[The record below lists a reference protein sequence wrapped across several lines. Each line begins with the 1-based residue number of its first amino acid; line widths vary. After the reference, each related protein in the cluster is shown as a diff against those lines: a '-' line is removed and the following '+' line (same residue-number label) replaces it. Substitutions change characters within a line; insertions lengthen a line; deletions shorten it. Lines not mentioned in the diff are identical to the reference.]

1 MSLFFQKRG
10 GYDLKTNKKIICLVV
25 SIFIFISIIPAMYN
39 VEARNELSLIQ
50 DGEKGHRIGVFQPET
65 MSIQTFEWSHVLQG
79 FKYTDDEKHEWQD
92 AVVKLYIDEIEIELD
107 TKTESERI
115 DGVKTYSKWF
125 YETFDTEYFAPGIYN
140 WTVVWINNDEIVLR
154 LSHPLTV
161 LTNGHQLIV
170 YNQDTMVISASERSF
185 VRHGW
190 TGVTETDYD
199 LLQPFDVQVFLDDV
213 EIELYYIREE
223 IASDPEP
230 IFNIWFYQT
239 FDLNYFTVGGHK
251 WQVIWTDNTGVV
263 WEQTS
268 LLTVVDDGQ
277 RLLVYEPE
285 TMVITESMPC
295 FVRHGWH
302 MIVDLNEIIPTRPYN
317 VELYINGVLES
328 LQDQIRY
335 TPENP
340 EDVYQLYWY
349 KHFEPGHFAPGEYEW
364 HVIWYEDSVIV
375 LDITH
380 VLIVLEDCHRLDA
393 FNPESLYITTT
404 QRSYIRHGW
413 SFTDPSEIY
422 DNLPLSYELYIDNE
436 QEELYFYFDVDY
448 SGEDPEYRYLWY
460 QSFDS
465 GYFEPGTVN
474 FVSQWKRNGAI
485 LLEHQYPFTVVEDG
499 VKLGITGSQDPI
511 TIRRGQRS
519 FVKHGWAVRTVETIF
534 DYGPFDFQLFIDDV
548 EQDLCKYIELDF
560 SEEEVAFSFW
570 YYINFDPYVFD
581 IGVYEFKG
589 IWTAGTEEYVLTR
602 QIIVIDNGLDLFFSP
617 SSLQFTE
624 DQLTFFAVGIKRGDK
639 FSDYLPV
646 NCELYI
652 DGTLIDLQ
660 IGYRID
666 YDPDFTWYVWFYYVQ
681 FEAYHF
687 YVGWHTIRVIATQS
701 EDDIVIFDL
710 TRDFEVISA
719 P

>member
-1 MSLFFQKRG
+1 
-10 GYDLKTNKKIICLVV
+10 
-25 SIFIFISIIPAMYN
+25 MYN
-39 VEARNELSLIQ
+39 VEAKSDLSLIQ
-50 DGEKGHRIGVFQPET
+50 DGEKGHRIVVYRPET
-65 MSIQTFEWSHVLQG
+65 MSIQTFEWSHVIHG
-79 FKYTDDEKHEWQD
+79 FIYTADEKHEWQD
-92 AVVKLYIDEIEIELD
+92 AEVKLYIDEIEIELD

-140 WTVVWINNDEIVLR
+140 WTVVWINNDEIVWR
-154 LSHPLTV
+154 SSHPLTV

-190 TGVTETDYD
+190 TGVTETDFD

-213 EIELYYIREE
+213 EIELYYVRDE
-223 IASDPEP
+223 IVSDPEP
-230 IFNIWFYQT
+230 IYNIRFYQT
-239 FDLNYFTVGGHK
+239 FDPNYFTVGGHK

-302 MIVDLNEIIPTRPYN
+302 LIVDMNEMLPTRPYN

-349 KHFEPGHFAPGEYEW
+349 KHFKPGHFAPGEYEW

-375 LDITH
+375 SDITH
-380 VLIVLEDCHRLDA
+380 VLIVLEDCHRLST

-413 SFTDPSEIY
+413 TFTDPSEIY
-422 DNLPLSYELYIDNE
+422 DNPPLSYELYIDNV

-448 SGEDPEYRYLWY
+448 SGEDPQYLYLWY
-460 QSFDS
+460 QSFDLD
-465 GYFEPGTVN
+465 YFEPGTVN
-474 FVSQWKRNGAI
+474 FVSQWKQNGDI
-485 LLEHQYPFTVVEDG
+485 LGEHQYPFTVVEDG
-499 VKLGITGSQDPI
+499 VKLAIIPPSTPL
-511 TIRRGQRS
+511 TIRTGQRS
-519 FVKHGWAVRTVETIF
+519 FVRHGWTGITIESMF
-534 DYGPFDFQLFIDDV
+534 DIPVDFQLFIDGI
-548 EQDLCKYIELDF
+548 EQDLCKSIELVF
-560 SEEEVAFSFW
+560 SEEEVTFKFW
-570 YYINFDPYVFD
+570 YYINFDPYTFD
-581 IGVYEFKG
+581 IGEYEFKG
-589 IWTAGTEEYVLTR
+589 IWTAGTEVYERTR
-602 QIIVIDNGLDLFFSP
+602 QIIVIDNGHEIDPIFTP
-617 SSLQFTE
+617 SSLVFSE
-624 DQLTFFAVGIKRGDK
+624 DQLTCFETGIKTTDK
-639 FSDYLPV
+639 SFSDNLPV
-646 NCELYI
+646 NLELYL

-660 IGYRID
+660 IRYWID
-666 YDPDFTWYVWFYYVQ
+666 SEPDLTIWYHWRYYVP

-687 YVGWHTIRVIATQS
+687 YVGWHTIRIVGTQDNGMIIWHD
-701 EDDIVIFDL
+701 E
-710 TRDFEVISA
+710 TWDFEVISA

>member
-1 MSLFFQKRG
+1 
-10 GYDLKTNKKIICLVV
+10 
-25 SIFIFISIIPAMYN
+25 MYN

-50 DGEKGHRIGVFQPET
+50 DGEKGQRIVVNHPES
-65 MSIQTFEWSHVLQG
+65 MSIQTFEWSHVLHG
-79 FKYTDDEKHEWQD
+79 FIYTEDEKHEWQD
-92 AVVKLYIDEIEIELD
+92 AEVKLYIDEIEIELD

-115 DGVKTYSKWF
+115 DGVKIYSKWF
-125 YETFDTEYFAPGIYN
+125 YESFETDYFAPGIYN
-140 WTVVWINNDEIVLR
+140 WTVIWINNDEIVGR
-154 LSHPLTV
+154 QSHPLTV

-190 TGVTETDYD
+190 TGVSETDFD
-199 LLQPFDVQVFLDDV
+199 LLQPFDVKVFLDDV
-213 EIELYYIREE
+213 EIELYYVRDE
-223 IASDPEP
+223 IVSDPEP
-230 IFNIWFYQT
+230 IYNIWFYQT
-239 FDLNYFTVGGHK
+239 FDPNYFTVGGHK

-263 WEQTS
+263 WDQTS

-302 MIVDLNEIIPTRPYN
+302 MIVDMNEIIPTRPYN
-317 VELYINGVLES
+317 VELYINGVLEP

-375 LDITH
+375 LDNIH
-380 VLIVLEDCHRLDA
+380 VLIVLEDCHRLST

-404 QRSYIRHGW
+404 QRSFIRHGW
-413 SFTDPSEIY
+413 SFTDLSEIY
-422 DNLPLSYELYIDNE
+422 DNPPYSYELYIDDV

-448 SGEDPEYRYLWY
+448 SGEDPKYLYLWY

-465 GYFEPGTVN
+465 GYFEPGMVN
-474 FVSQWKRNGAI
+474 FVSQWKQNGDI
-485 LLEHQYPFTVVEDG
+485 SQEHQYPFTVVEDG
-499 VKLGITGSQDPI
+499 VKLGILGLSDPL
-511 TIRRGQRS
+511 TIRKGQRC
-519 FVKHGWAVRTVETIF
+519 FVRHGWAGMNIDTVF
-534 DYGPFDFQLFIDDV
+534 DGPFDFQLFIDGI
-548 EQDLCKYIELDF
+548 EQDLCKSIELVF
-560 SEEEVAFSFW
+560 SEEEVAFNFW
-570 YYINFDPYVFD
+570 YYINFDPYTFD

-589 IWTAGTEEYVLTR
+589 IWTAGTEVFERTK
-602 QIIVIDNGLDLFFSP
+602 QIIVIDNGLYLFFSP

-624 DQLTFFAVGIKRGDK
+624 DQLTFFAVGISTSGESFLDN
-639 FSDYLPV
+639 LPV

-660 IGYRID
+660 ISYRID
-666 YDPDFTWYVWFYYVQ
+666 YDPDLTRYVWSYYVI

-687 YVGWHTIRVIATQS
+687 YVGWHTIRNVGTFS
-701 EDDIVIFDL
+701 EGDIVIFDL
-710 TRDFEVISA
+710 TDYFEVISA

>member
-1 MSLFFQKRG
+1 
-10 GYDLKTNKKIICLVV
+10 LKTNKKIICLVV

-50 DGEKGHRIGVFQPET
+50 DGEKGQRIVVYQPET
-65 MSIQTFEWSHVLQG
+65 MSIQTFEWSHVLHG
-79 FKYTDDEKHEWQD
+79 FIYTEDEKHEWQD
-92 AVVKLYIDEIEIELD
+92 AEVKLYIDEIEIELD

-125 YETFDTEYFAPGIYN
+125 YEAFETDYFAPGIYN
-140 WTVVWINNDEIVLR
+140 WTVIWINNDEIFWR
-154 LSHPLTV
+154 SSHPLTV

-170 YNQDTMVISASERSF
+170 YNQDTMIISASERSF

-213 EIELYYIREE
+213 EIELYYVRDE

-230 IFNIWFYQT
+230 IYNIWFYQT
-239 FDLNYFTVGGHK
+239 FDPNYFTVGGHK

-285 TMVITESMPC
+285 TMVITDSMPC
-295 FVRHGWH
+295 FVRHGWY
-302 MIVDLNEIIPTRPYN
+302 MIVDLNDLIPTRPYN

-349 KHFEPGHFAPGEYEW
+349 KYYEPGHFAPGEYEW

-375 LDITH
+375 WDVTH
-380 VLIVLEDCHRLDA
+380 VLIVLEDCHRLST

-422 DNLPLSYELYIDNE
+422 DNLPLSYELYIDNV

-499 VKLGITGSQDPI
+499 VKLDILGSQDPLTIRKGQRCFVMHGWVGI
-511 TIRRGQRS
+511 TID
-519 FVKHGWAVRTVETIF
+519 TVF
-534 DYGPFDFQLFIDDV
+534 DGPFDFQLFIDGI
-548 EQDLCKYIELDF
+548 EQDLCKNIELDF
-560 SEEEVAFSFW
+560 SGEEIIFSFL
-570 YYINFDPYVFD
+570 YYINFDSFFTFD

-589 IWTAGTEEYVLTR
+589 IWTAGTEVYERTK
-602 QIIVIDNGLDLFFSP
+602 QIIVIDNGHFFWGQS
-617 SSLQFTE
+617 TE
-624 DQLTFFAVGIKRGDK
+624 DQLTWFGVEIHTTDK
-639 FSDYLPV
+639 SFSDNLPV
-646 NCELYI
+646 NLELYI

-660 IGYRID
+660 ISYWID
-666 YDPDFTWYVWFYYVQ
+666 TDPDSTIWYIWSYYAQ

-687 YVGWHTIRVIATQS
+687 YVGWHTIRVVETKDNGMIIRYDKTW
-701 EDDIVIFDL
+701 
-710 TRDFEVISA
+710 DFEVISA